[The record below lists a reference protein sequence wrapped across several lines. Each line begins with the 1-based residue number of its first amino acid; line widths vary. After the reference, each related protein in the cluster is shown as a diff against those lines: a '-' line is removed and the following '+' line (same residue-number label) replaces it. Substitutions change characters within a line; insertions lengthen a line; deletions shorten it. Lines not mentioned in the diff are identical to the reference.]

1 MHHKISVVDL
11 MKLDLT
17 IWSSPPA
24 NGRLA
29 EHWHAFVDDAAVT
42 RATDQTQLQMLR
54 QWRLLLRQGLPWN
67 APRVPQACLMHM
79 SACSVASAI

>member
-11 MKLDLT
+11 VKLDMT
-17 IWSSPPA
+17 THPA
-24 NGRLA
+24 SGHLA
-29 EHWHAFVDDAAVT
+29 EQWHAFVDDEAVT
-42 RATDQTQLQMLR
+42 HVTDLTQLQMLR
-54 QWRLLLRQGLPWN
+54 QWRLLLQQGLPWN